1 METLM
6 RKMVVACACALV
18 YVCTGIARAEE
29 APSPEVQMNTQQPS
43 GPAAPAVDPA
53 EERADAWKE
62 ALEESLGLTPEEVS
76 AYKSG
81 KTALEAAGKP
91 RETPAV
97 AESAAVTVSMQPGA
111 ASPKVTLLHGFVTAI
126 EILDATGQPWPVVS
140 VTQGDPTA
148 VDVKVQGAAQSF
160 TRPASAPSTPTF
172 GVVVPGAAVD
182 EDVANVTAPAPM
194 PSSAGNVITVN
205 PLTKFSATNIVVVL
219 AGASRPISL
228 LLTPIEATPETPL
241 QDRITLLVDGEGP
254 NARIE
259 PVRSYADLDA
269 GPDLRNVLVGQ
280 PPTASAVEI
289 IAELPSGVRAWR
301 DGGVLWVRTPDR
313 VISPA
318 PMAHVAMGNMR
329 AYRMTYLPVIVVAK
343 GGRTEQFSVSN

>member
-1 METLM
+1 M
-6 RKMVVACACALV
+6 RKMVVACACALL
-18 YVCTGIARAEE
+18 YVSDGIARAEE
-29 APSPEVQMNTQQPS
+29 DPAPEAQVNAQRAVH
-43 GPAAPAVDPA
+43 AAPAVDPA

-111 ASPKVTLLHGFVTAI
+111 VSPKVTLLHGFVTAI

-140 VTQGDPTA
+140 VTQGDPNA

-160 TRPASAPSTPTF
+160 TRSASQPSSTSTF
-172 GVVVPGAAVD
+172 GVVVPVAAAD
-182 EDVANVTAPAPM
+182 ESAANVTAPASM

-219 AGASRPISL
+219 VGASRPISL
-228 LLTPIEATPETPL
+228 LLTPIEATPSTPL

>member
-1 METLM
+1 MMEMSM
-6 RKMVVACACALV
+6 RKMAISCACALLF
-18 YVCTGIARAEE
+18 VCAGAAWAEDGE
-29 APSPEVQMNTQQPS
+29 AQGPQADPKSASQPAPES
-43 GPAAPAVDPA
+43 DPA

-62 ALEESLGLTPEEVS
+62 ALEESLGLTPEEVE

-111 ASPKVTLLHGFVTAI
+111 TSPKVTLLHGFVTAI
-126 EILDATGQPWPVVS
+126 EILDTTGQPWPVVS
-140 VTQGDPTA
+140 VTQGDPSA
-148 VDVKVQGAAQSF
+148 VDVKVQGAAQSL
-160 TRPASAPSTPTF
+160 TRSATPPPTF
-172 GVVVPGAAVD
+172 GVVVPGGSIEEAAPS
-182 EDVANVTAPAPM
+182 ATNTGPL
-194 PSSAGNVITVN
+194 PSSAGNVITIN
-205 PLTKFSATNIVVVL
+205 PLRKFSATNIVVVL

-228 LLTPIEATPETPL
+228 LLTPIEATATTPL

-254 NARIE
+254 HARVE

-269 GPDLRNVLVGQ
+269 GPDLRNILVGQ
-280 PPTASAVEI
+280 PPTAEAVEI
-289 IAELPSGVRAWR
+289 LSALPNGVRAWR
-301 DGGVLWVRTPDR
+301 DGSVLWVRTPDR

-329 AYRMTYLPVIVVAK
+329 AYRMTYLPVIVIAK